1 MYFYINF
8 FLFCVWCATPL
19 KSKIPEERDFYKS
32 TSDLTLTGILPV
44 DSFSFCQS
52 SLVGRHVKM
61 STCEEVE
68 SQK

>member
-8 FLFCVWCATPL
+8 SILCLVRDTTL
-19 KSKIPEERDFYKS
+19 KIPEERDFYKS

-44 DSFSFCQS
+44 DSFCQS